1 MKVSILKMLGYD
13 DIYSNV
19 ATAVVNVINGQAQGS
34 IINVRFLCLN
44 N

>member
-1 MKVSILKMLGYD
+1 MRISILKMLGYG
-13 DIYSNV
+13 DIYSKLVN
-19 ATAVVNVINGQAQGS
+19 ATNSHIKFS

>member
-1 MKVSILKMLGYD
+1 MRISILKMLGYG
-13 DIYSNV
+13 DICSEVVSATNSN
-19 ATAVVNVINGQAQGS
+19 IQFS